1 MLSSVESDE
10 QQQPKRVRGQSC
22 RYQSL
27 TENYDSRGCEGLSPK
42 DKLLYKINIITI
54 VSMTTIVIIFLFLF
68 LLLLLSFLL
77 LSLFTSLGFLV
88 GRDSGFWI
96 SYRRRSRPE
105 FPRAPGLSGASS
117 KPGACSWIDL
127 V

>member
-54 VSMTTIVIIFLFLF
+54 VPMITIVIIFY
-68 LLLLLSFLL
+68 
-77 LSLFTSLGFLV
+77 
-88 GRDSGFWI
+88 
-96 SYRRRSRPE
+96 SYSY
-105 FPRAPGLSGASS
+105 
-117 KPGACSWIDL
+117 CSYCYFIIYHYL
-127 V
+127 QV